1 MHPKQQANQ
10 RAPRRKRR
18 RIPGYS
24 AELETAE
31 ALNVSPR
38 TLRKW
43 RRQGVGPPYVAIA
56 RRFYYSDEKRDAWV
70 KSREV
75 VPVRSGVSGRSKR
88 QADYAITTQ
97 P

>member
-1 MHPKQQANQ
+1 VHLKQQANQ
-10 RAPRRKRR
+10 RAPSWKRK

-24 AELETAE
+24 PERETAE
-31 ALNVSPR
+31 ELNVSVR

-43 RRQGVGPPYVAIA
+43 RSQGVGPPYVAIA
-56 RRFYYSDEKRDAWV
+56 RRFYYSDERRDAWV

>member
-1 MHPKQQANQ
+1 VHPKQQANHS
-10 RAPRRKRR
+10 APRRTRR
-18 RIPGYS
+18 RIAGYS
-24 AELETAE
+24 PELETAK

-43 RRQGVGPPYVAIA
+43 RSQGVGPPYVAIA

-75 VPVRSGVSGRSKR
+75 IPVRSSISGYSRR
-88 QADYAITTQ
+88 QADNAITTQ
-97 P
+97 R

>member
-1 MHPKQQANQ
+1 MPAEQQSTR
-10 RAPRRKRR
+10 RAPRWRRK

-24 AELETAE
+24 PELETAE
-31 ALNVSPR
+31 ELNVSLR

-43 RRQGVGPPYVAIA
+43 RSQGVGPPYVAIA

-75 VPVRSGVSGRSKR
+75 VPVRSGVLGRSKR
-88 QADYAITTQ
+88 QADNAIATQ

>member
-1 MHPKQQANQ
+1 MPADRQHNQ
-10 RAPRRKRR
+10 LAPRWKPQ
-18 RIPGYS
+18 RIAGYS
-24 AELETAE
+24 PELETAE

-75 VPVRSGVSGRSKR
+75 IPVRSGISGYSKR
-88 QADYAITTQ
+88 QADNVITTQ

>member
-1 MHPKQQANQ
+1 MHLKQQANQ
-10 RAPRRKRR
+10 RAPRRKRSG
-18 RIPGYS
+18 IPGYS
-24 AELETAE
+24 PELETAE

-75 VPVRSGVSGRSKR
+75 IPVRSGISGYSKR
-88 QADYAITTQ
+88 QADNVITTQ

>member
-1 MHPKQQANQ
+1 VHPKQQANQ

-18 RIPGYS
+18 PIPGYS
-24 AELETAE
+24 PELETAE

-43 RRQGVGPPYVAIA
+43 RCQGVGPPYVAIA

-75 VPVRSGVSGRSKR
+75 IPVRSGISGYSKR
-88 QADYAITTQ
+88 QAGNTITTQ